1 MGQKPR
7 YLTPTIFAKI
17 SSSCSNLI
25 IIITCCVMNVSIFL
39 YPSLTVESEV
49 QLIFFVG
56 ETILPYKLRLAR
68 TKIRRPLWRNN
79 FHANK
84 ANAFLYQICVLS
96 DTFYTLK
103 VAQETIRS
111 TLLHRK
117 KVRFE
122 PFLTIKKPLKRRH
135 ESESWKRHLN
145 HNLFVSSTFNDSHTF
160 LPVRTRDAPSAL
172 RAPLGLKI

>member
-25 IIITCCVMNVSIFL
+25 IIITCSVMNVSIFL

-56 ETILPYKLRLAR
+56 ETILPYKLRFAR

-96 DTFYTLK
+96 DIFYTLK

-117 KVRFE
+117 KVRFD
-122 PFLTIKKPLKRRH
+122 
-135 ESESWKRHLN
+135 N
-145 HNLFVSSTFNDSHTF
+145 F
-160 LPVRTRDAPSAL
+160 LPQNNFMRTIFFSHFLNLSTGPRTQRMKKGNFCL
-172 RAPLGLKI
+172 N